1 MKEAIALLKQDHKEV
16 KEMLEEITGLGE
28 RAAKR
33 RVELAS
39 EIALALKAHMQ
50 IEEQIFYPAFKAA
63 AAKKEDQKLYYEAV
77 EEHHAADVVLQDVL
91 KADASS
97 LSFGGKVKVL
107 KELIEHHVEEEEKT
121 MFPHARKVMSKEELQ
136 ALGIEMGD
144 AKDAIMS
151 GGLGKLMGKSGA
163 RTNGAKAGKAGKAR
177 AAKSKTSG
185 RSRNAHA

>member
-1 MKEAIALLKQDHKEV
+1 MKDAIALLKEDHREV
-16 KEMLEEITGLGE
+16 SEMLEELTGTGE

-33 RVELAS
+33 RMDLAS
-39 EIALALKAHMQ
+39 QIAMALKAHMQ
-50 IEEQIFYPAFKAA
+50 IEEQIFYPAFKEA

-136 ALGIEMGD
+136 ALGIEMAD
-144 AKDAIMS
+144 AKTSIMNGGS
-151 GGLGKLMGKSGA
+151 GK
-163 RTNGAKAGKAGKAR
+163 RTVKRANGAKASKAR
-177 AAKSKTSG
+177 TTKSRSSG
-185 RSRNAHA
+185 RSRTAHA

>member
-16 KEMLEEITGLGE
+16 KEMLEELTGLGE

-39 EIALALKAHMQ
+39 AIALALKAHMQ
-50 IEEQIFYPAFKAA
+50 IEEQIFYPAFKEA

-163 RTNGAKAGKAGKAR
+163 RTNGAKAGKAR